1 MEEVISK
8 YFIQIRDE
16 KFERS
21 QYVYILQGR
30 TDDTLNMLW
39 NYENK
44 EAIKEKDISTFG
56 IIQFSPDVK
65 MNIYFDDILAKLES
79 IARGE

>member
-1 MEEVISK
+1 
-8 YFIQIRDE
+8 
-16 KFERS
+16 
-21 QYVYILQGR
+21 
-30 TDDTLNMLW
+30 MLW